1 MKTLKGHLDGL
12 EREENLKAKG
22 KGKKKSSDRKGVKSK
37 NKFFP
42 RGKQI
47 ETQVIANQ
55 ISALNLALMRVIG
68 TFNILFKKATVMAR
82 RHPVTTRL
90 FPS

>member
-1 MKTLKGHLDGL
+1 M
-12 EREENLKAKG
+12 
-22 KGKKKSSDRKGVKSK
+22 KSK

-55 ISALNLALMRVIG
+55 ISALNLALTRMIG
-68 TFNILFKKATVMAR
+68 AFKILFKKATVMAR
-82 RHPVTTRL
+82 RHPISTRL